1 MTTAPMNVIRTR
13 NETTVIDGTMTFGG
27 TDEDGDSVPLVGMI
41 LFLPPSLA
49 KPPRTKKEG
58 Q

>member
-13 NETTVIDGTMTFGG
+13 SETTVIDDTMTFGE
-27 TDEDGDSVPLVGMI
+27 TDEDGGSVPLVDMI
-41 LFLPPSLA
+41 LFLPPSFP